1 LSQDTLC
8 VSSEEA
14 VFQVRFGVR
23 VRGQL
28 RVGVRVFVSSE
39 EAVFQV
45 RSRGRGRGRGR
56 GRNRCRV
63 FGFE

>member
-1 LSQDTLC
+1 M
-8 VSSEEA
+8 
-14 VFQVRFGVR
+14 
-23 VRGQL
+23 
-28 RVGVRVFVSSE
+28 FVSSE

-56 GRNRCRV
+56 GRNRGRV